1 MARLTGKGIHMKPMK
16 TCQHAGLLIAGLAM
30 PMSAQGAG
38 AGLPQ
43 LDISTWPSQLFWLVV
58 LFTAGYILM
67 AKFVTPR
74 IGSVL
79 EERRA
84 KLDEDLGK
92 ARSASE
98 DAARIRAEYE
108 ADLDAARSAAAET
121 AKQAAAE
128 ATKQAE
134 ASDAKIAKKL
144 AEKVAKAE
152 AKLATAR
159 SEAMANLNN
168 VAAEAALAAVAQLAN
183 IQTTAAQAG
192 KTADKLATQ
201 MAKQEAN

>member
-1 MARLTGKGIHMKPMK
+1 MKPIK
-16 TCQHAGLLIAGLAM
+16 TCQHAGLWIAGVAM
-30 PMSAQGAG
+30 PMSAKAAG

-67 AKFVTPR
+67 AKVVTPR
-74 IGSVL
+74 IGAVL

-84 KLDEDLGK
+84 KLDDDLGK
-92 ARSASE
+92 ARTASE

-128 ATKQAE
+128 AAKQAE
-134 ASDAKIAKKL
+134 AGDAKIAKKL

-159 SEAMANLNN
+159 SDAMANLNN
-168 VAAEAALAAVAQLAN
+168 VAAEAALAAVAQLAD
-183 IQTTAAQAG
+183 IKTTSAQAS
-192 KTADKLATQ
+192 KTADKLAAA

>member
-1 MARLTGKGIHMKPMK
+1 MKPMK
-16 TCQHAGLLIAGLAM
+16 TCQRAGLLISSLAM
-30 PMSAQGAG
+30 PMSAQAAG

-98 DAARIRAEYE
+98 DATRIRTEYE
-108 ADLDAARSAAAET
+108 ADLDAARIAAIET
-121 AKQAAAE
+121 AKQATAE

-152 AKLATAR
+152 AKLDTAR
-159 SEAMANLNN
+159 SEALANLNN
-168 VAAEAALAAVAQLAN
+168 VAAEAAMAAVAQLAD

-192 KTADKLATQ
+192 KTADKLATL

>member
-1 MARLTGKGIHMKPMK
+1 MKPMK
-16 TCQHAGLLIAGLAM
+16 TCQHAGLWIAGVAV
-30 PMSAQGAG
+30 PMSAKAAG

-58 LFTAGYILM
+58 LFAAGYILM
-67 AKFVTPR
+67 AKVVTPR
-74 IGSVL
+74 IGTVL

-84 KLDEDLGK
+84 KLDNDLGK
-92 ARSASE
+92 ARTASE

-128 ATKQAE
+128 AAKQAE
-134 ASDAKIAKKL
+134 AGDAKIAKKL

-152 AKLATAR
+152 AKLVAAR
-159 SEAMANLNN
+159 SDAVANLNN
-168 VAAEAALAAVAQLAN
+168 VAAEAALAAVAQLAD
-183 IQTTAAQAG
+183 IKTTAAQAS
-192 KTADKLATQ
+192 KTAEKLA
-201 MAKQEAN
+201 MAMTKQEAN